1 LVSEGTTPSS
11 CSSGSP
17 PNTVASFRRLL
28 DSVKGRRTNR
38 TGGLERRLGH
48 RFKHPHLL
56 EQALTHRSV
65 TDSSSRNFERL
76 EFLGDA
82 VLSHAVSAY
91 LYANY
96 GNDSE
101 GELTRRRSALV
112 SKSFLS
118 RVGEELGVHKFLQ
131 VDSGVRLND
140 AKVRRNLVGDAV
152 EALIGAIYLDG
163 GMAGVERFIRRALLK
178 REKVAAGFV
187 NHKGRLIEF
196 CHQRGLGNLRFQLL
210 KTKGPEHDKRFVV
223 QVRIGKRTFESAQAD
238 NKKAAEQEAAELALD
253 VLLRELS

>member
-1 LVSEGTTPSS
+1 MALEGITPCS
-11 CSSGSP
+11 CSSGFPSSI
-17 PNTVASFRRLL
+17 VASFRRLL
-28 DSVKGRRTNR
+28 DSLKRRQANK
-38 TGGLERRLGH
+38 TGDLERRLGH
-48 RFKHPHLL
+48 RFKYPYLL

-65 TDSSSRNFERL
+65 TDSSSHNFERL

-101 GELTRRRSALV
+101 GDLTRRRSELV

-118 RVGEELGVHKFLQ
+118 RVGEDLEVHRFLQ
-131 VDSGVRLND
+131 VDGGVRLSD
-140 AKVRRNLVGDAV
+140 VKVRRNLVGDAM

-163 GMAGVERFIRRALLK
+163 GMAVVERFISRALLK
-178 REKVAAGFV
+178 REKVAARYV

-196 CHQRGLGNLRFQLL
+196 CHQRGLGNPRFQLL
-210 KTKGPEHDKRFVV
+210 KTKGPEHDKSFVV
-223 QVRIGKRTFESAQAD
+223 QVRIGKRTFKSAQAD
-238 NKKAAEQEAAELALD
+238 NKKAAEQEAAGLALD
-253 VLLRELS
+253 ILLQELN

>member
-1 LVSEGTTPSS
+1 MALGDTTPSS
-11 CSSGSP
+11 CSSGFP
-17 PNTVASFRRLL
+17 PSTVASLRRLL
-28 DSVKGRRTNR
+28 DSLKGRRANKA
-38 TGGLERRLGH
+38 GDLERLLGY

-96 GNDSE
+96 GDDSE
-101 GELTRRRSALV
+101 GDLTGRRSALV

-118 RVGEELGVHKFLQ
+118 RVGEELGVQRFLQ
-131 VDSGVRLND
+131 VDGGVRLSD

-163 GMAGVERFIRRALLK
+163 GMSVVERFIIRALLK
-178 REKVAAGFV
+178 REKVAARLI
-187 NHKGRLIEF
+187 NHKGRLIEL
-196 CHQRGLGNLRFQLL
+196 CHQRGLGNPRFQLL
-210 KTKGPEHDKRFVV
+210 KTKGPEHDKEFVV
-223 QVRIGKRTFESAQAD
+223 QVRIGTRTFKSAQAD

-253 VLLRELS
+253 ILRRELN